1 MNLSSEEKQRVK
13 QAMIEIM
20 QLCEQLG
27 LTHDL
32 AESTLVVSLC
42 SLIAGRYKDRASF
55 DRAADLH
62 LEAMKTLMSRARKQ
76 IQS

>member
-1 MNLSSEEKQRVK
+1 MNLSWKEKQQVK
-13 QAMIEIM
+13 LAMIEIM
-20 QLCEQLG
+20 QLCERIG

-32 AESTLVVSLC
+32 VESTLVVSLC

-62 LEAMKTLMSRARKQ
+62 LEAFKTLISRARKQ